1 MIRFAVIGLGHIG
14 KRHVSIIQQNP
25 KAELVAVCDT
35 IQNCDFSV
43 PFFNSLE
50 DLLESQIDID
60 VVNICTPNG
69 LHATQAIT
77 ALQHNKHVVI
87 EKPIAL
93 KKNDAEKIIITAN
106 SVGKNVFCVMQNRY
120 SAPSQWLKKIIKENI
135 LGEIF
140 LVQVNCFWNRDE
152 RYYTGNWHGNA
163 LLDGGPLFT
172 QFSHFIDTL
181 YWLFGDITNIK
192 SSFNNFTHKSVIDFE
207 DSGTITFDFVNGGM
221 GTLSYSTAI
230 WDKNM
235 ESSITIIGKNGTIK
249 VAGQYMDAIEYC
261 HIKDYVLPTFSPSK
275 TNNHEFVVQ
284 NVIDTLHNN
293 GVANTNAYD
302 GMKVVDIIERIYLA
316 RETN

>member
-14 KRHVSIIQQNP
+14 TRHASIIQQNP

-35 IQNCDFSV
+35 IQNSDYSV

-69 LHATQAIT
+69 LHANQAIT

-93 KKNDAEKIIITAN
+93 KKNDAEKIIATAN

-152 RYYTGNWHGNA
+152 RYYTGNWHGNV